1 MDYSALRRRMVE
13 SQLRTN
19 KITDDAVLAAM
30 GEVPR
35 ELFVPRALK
44 SVAYLDEDL
53 QVAPGR
59 YLMEPMVLGRLLHI
73 AAVKPTDLALVIG
86 CGNGYSAAVLAR
98 LANSVV
104 AVESDA
110 TLAQKAQ
117 ELLAQLDATNVS
129 LVHGP
134 LDAGYPAKSAYDVIL
149 LDGAVEEI
157 PETISQQLA
166 VGGRLVT
173 VLQSQGPGRA
183 ILATRTEAGLSHRV
197 VFDCAVR
204 LLPGFAKAPS
214 FVF

>member
-19 KITDDAVLAAM
+19 KITDEAVLAAM

-53 QVAPGR
+53 QIAPGR

-73 AAVKPTDLALVIG
+73 AEIKPTDLVLVIG

-98 LANSVV
+98 IANSVV
-104 AVESDA
+104 AVESDLA
-110 TLAQKAQ
+110 LAQKAQ
-117 ELLAQLDATNVS
+117 ELLAELDATNVS
-129 LVHGP
+129 LVRGP
-134 LDAGYPAKSAYDVIL
+134 LATGHPAQAPYDVIL
-149 LDGAVEEI
+149 FDGAIEEVPDGI
-157 PETISQQLA
+157 ARQLA
-166 VGGRLVT
+166 IGGRLVA
-173 VLQSQGPGRA
+173 VLQSDGPGRA
-183 ILATRTEAGLSHRV
+183 ILATRTEAGLTQRV
-197 VFDCAVR
+197 VFDCSVPR
-204 LLPGFAKAPS
+204 LPGFTKAAS

>member
-19 KITDDAVLAAM
+19 KITDDAVLDAM

-53 QVAPGR
+53 QIAPGR
-59 YLMEPMVLGRLLHI
+59 YLMEPMVLGRLLHL
-73 AAVKPTDLALVIG
+73 AEVKASDQALVIG

-98 LANSVV
+98 FANSVV

-110 TLAQKAQ
+110 ALAQRAQ
-117 ELLAQLDATNVS
+117 ELLAELGATNVS
-129 LVHGP
+129 LVRGP
-134 LDAGYPAKSAYDVIL
+134 LTAGHPAKAPYDVIL
-149 LDGAVEEI
+149 IDGAVQEI
-157 PETISQQLA
+157 PDPIAAQLS
-166 VGGRLVT
+166 VGGRLVA
-173 VLQSQGPGRA
+173 VLQADGPGRA
-183 ILATRTEAGLSHRV
+183 ILATRAEAGLSQRV
-197 VFDCAVR
+197 VFDCSVPP
-204 LLPGFAKAPS
+204 LPGFAKAPS

>member
-19 KITDDAVLAAM
+19 KITDDAVLDAM

-35 ELFVPRALK
+35 ELFVPRALR

-53 QVAPGR
+53 RIAPGR
-59 YLMEPMVLGRLLHI
+59 YLMEPMVLGRLLHL
-73 AAVKPTDLALVIG
+73 AEVKASDRALVIG

-110 TLAQKAQ
+110 ALAQKAP
-117 ELLAQLDATNVS
+117 ELLAELGATNVS
-129 LVHGP
+129 LVRGP
-134 LDAGYPAKSAYDVIL
+134 LTAGHPAQAPYDAIL
-149 LDGAVEEI
+149 FDGAIAEV
-157 PETISQQLA
+157 PEAIARQLSI
-166 VGGRLVT
+166 GGRLVA
-173 VLQSQGPGRA
+173 VLQADGPGRA
-183 ILATRTEAGLSHRV
+183 ILAARTEAGLSQRV
-197 VFDCAVR
+197 VFDCSVP

>member
-19 KITDDAVLAAM
+19 KITDDAVLDAM

-44 SVAYLDEDL
+44 SIAYLDEDL
-53 QVAPGR
+53 QIAPGR
-59 YLMEPMVLGRLLHI
+59 YLLEPMVLGRLLHL
-73 AAVKPTDLALVIG
+73 AEVKPSDQAMVIG

-110 TLAQKAQ
+110 ALAPKAQ
-117 ELLAQLDATNVS
+117 ELLAELGATNVS
-129 LVHGP
+129 LARSP
-134 LDAGYPAKSAYDVIL
+134 LTAGYPQKAPYDVIL
-149 LDGAVEEI
+149 LDGAVHEI
-157 PETISQQLA
+157 PETIAGQLSL
-166 VGGRLVT
+166 GGRLVA
-173 VLQSQGPGRA
+173 VLQADGPGRA
-183 ILATRTEAGLSHRV
+183 ILATRTEAGLSQRV
-197 VFDCAVR
+197 VFDCSVPS
-204 LLPGFAKAPS
+204 LPGFAKAPS